1 MWDLH
6 HLFKKHA
13 RDIIQSLRR
22 RGLPEETAADLTQD
36 TFLRVL
42 ISPPAESKTTYNP
55 AAYLFRIAR
64 NLGTDHQRREGLLR
78 RADLTPE
85 DFSAIAD
92 PSPSPEKQVYDRQK
106 LMLAQQA
113 LQELPARTRK
123 AFEMHR
129 MDEMTIAA
137 IAAELNLSVG
147 RTWTLIRDAYEF
159 IDRRLTGL

>member
-13 RDIIQSLRR
+13 RDIRQALRR

-42 ISPPAESKTTYNP
+42 VSPPKASKSTYNP
-55 AAYLFRIAR
+55 VGYLFRIAR
-64 NLGTDHQRREGLLR
+64 NLGTDYQRREGLLR
-78 RADLTPE
+78 RVDLSTE
-85 DFSAIAD
+85 DFAAIAD

-106 LMLAQQA
+106 LLLTQQA
-113 LQELPARTRK
+113 LNELPQRTRT

-137 IAAELNLSVG
+137 IAAELDLSTG
-147 RTWTLIRDAYEF
+147 RTWSLIREAYEY
-159 IDRRLTGL
+159 IDSRLRDI

>member
-13 RDIIQSLRR
+13 RDIRQALRR

-42 ISPPAESKTTYNP
+42 ISPPETTKTTFNP
-55 AAYLFRIAR
+55 VGYLFRTAR
-64 NLGTDHQRREGLLR
+64 NLGIDYQRREGLIR
-78 RADLTPE
+78 KVDLSPE

-106 LMLAQQA
+106 LLLTHKA
-113 LQELPARTRK
+113 LHELPERTRI

-137 IAAELNLSVG
+137 IAAELNLSTG
-147 RTWTLIRDAYEF
+147 RTWSLIREAYEY
-159 IDRRLTGL
+159 IDSRLSGL

>member
-13 RDIIQSLRR
+13 RDIRQALRR

-42 ISPPAESKTTYNP
+42 VSPPKASKSTYNP
-55 AAYLFRIAR
+55 VGYLFRIAR
-64 NLGTDHQRREGLLR
+64 NLGTDYQRREGLLR
-78 RADLTPE
+78 RVDLSTE
-85 DFSAIAD
+85 DFAAIAD

-106 LMLAQQA
+106 LLLTQQA
-113 LQELPARTRK
+113 LDELPQRTRT

-137 IAAELNLSVG
+137 IAAELDISTG
-147 RTWTLIRDAYEF
+147 RTWSLIREAYEY
-159 IDRRLTGL
+159 IDSRLRDI

>member
-13 RDIIQSLRR
+13 RDIRQALRR

-42 ISPPAESKTTYNP
+42 VSPPKTSKSTYNP
-55 AAYLFRIAR
+55 VGYLFRIAR
-64 NLGTDHQRREGLLR
+64 NLGTDYQRREGLLR
-78 RADLTPE
+78 RVDLSAE
-85 DFSAIAD
+85 DFAAIAD
-92 PSPSPEKQVYDRQK
+92 PSPSPEKQIYDRQK
-106 LMLAQQA
+106 LLLTQQA
-113 LQELPARTRK
+113 LSELPQRTRK

-137 IAAELNLSVG
+137 IAAELDLSTG
-147 RTWTLIRDAYEF
+147 RTWSLIREAYEY
-159 IDRRLTGL
+159 IDSRLSGL

>member
-13 RDIIQSLRR
+13 RDIRQALRR

-42 ISPPAESKTTYNP
+42 VSPPKISKSTYNP
-55 AAYLFRIAR
+55 VGYLFRIAR
-64 NLGTDHQRREGLLR
+64 NLGTDYQRREGLLR
-78 RADLTPE
+78 RVDLSTE
-85 DFSAIAD
+85 DFAAIAD

-106 LMLAQQA
+106 LLLTQQA
-113 LQELPARTRK
+113 LSELPQRTRK

-137 IAAELNLSVG
+137 IAAELDLSTG
-147 RTWTLIRDAYEF
+147 RTWSLIREAYEY
-159 IDRRLTGL
+159 IDSRLGGL

>member
-13 RDIIQSLRR
+13 RDIRQALRR

-42 ISPPAESKTTYNP
+42 VSPPKASKSTYNP
-55 AAYLFRIAR
+55 VGYLFRIAR
-64 NLGTDHQRREGLLR
+64 NLGTDYQRREGLLR
-78 RADLTPE
+78 RVDLSTE
-85 DFSAIAD
+85 DFAAIAD

-106 LMLAQQA
+106 LLLTQQA
-113 LQELPARTRK
+113 LNELPQRTRT

-137 IAAELNLSVG
+137 IAAELDLSTG
-147 RTWTLIRDAYEF
+147 KTWSLIREAYEY
-159 IDRRLTGL
+159 IDSRLRDI